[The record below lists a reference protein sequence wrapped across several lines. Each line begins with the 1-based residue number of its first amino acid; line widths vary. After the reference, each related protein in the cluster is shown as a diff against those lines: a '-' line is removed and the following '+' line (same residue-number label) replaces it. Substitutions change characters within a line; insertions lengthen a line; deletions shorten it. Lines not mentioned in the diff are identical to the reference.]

1 MKGSK
6 FDFRAKLREY
16 EVTQIQNYDNPMFT
30 GQHTPAERYG
40 SVDTPWNTLTQV
52 ISNFWGHF
60 NLLIAYPPKNLISCE
75 DSPNQI
81 GENLKIRAYDKYKFI
96 SYLYVQT

>member
-1 MKGSK
+1 MKDSK

-40 SVDTPWNTLTQV
+40 SVDTP
-52 ISNFWGHF
+52 
-60 NLLIAYPPKNLISCE
+60 
-75 DSPNQI
+75 
-81 GENLKIRAYDKYKFI
+81 
-96 SYLYVQT
+96 